1 MTVDREVLRARL
13 HALGFDDV
21 RFASAAAGVN
31 QRLRPWLDA
40 GHEADMAW
48 LGRTAEKRMDAERVL
63 PGVRTVI
70 ALGVSYWAGGRRPG
84 AGSQKPE
91 AGGRKSEVSS
101 QRSED
106 GRQKLGDEPVMPEL
120 SIQIPKSKVQNP
132 IWARYAQYSDYHDT
146 MKPALVA
153 AGRVL
158 EELAGVG
165 GTDYRYYVDTGP
177 VLERGW
183 AERAGVGFVG
193 KNTMLISREHGN
205 WLLLAAILT
214 RAEIEPDVPLALK
227 SQGVKVPTPKSLAGE
242 SRNSQ
247 LRSPQ
252 APALEIQSPKSKFQ
266 NTFGLCGK
274 CTRCLDACPTQ
285 AFPQAGVLDARRCIS
300 YQTIENRGV
309 IPRELRAGI
318 GSRIYGCDVCLEV
331 CPWNRFAQ
339 AGRQMLLT
347 ARGEIAAL
355 SLREVLELTPVR
367 FAEVFRRTPIKRI
380 KLAGLLR
387 NACVVAGNQRPEAR
401 SQKPEARGQK
411 SEVSG
416 EDGELLG
423 PLVRLA
429 GHESP
434 VVRAHAVW
442 AVFRLG
448 AGERLA
454 SARVAETDPVVL
466 AEYAAAG

>member
-1 MTVDREVLRARL
+1 MTVDREALRARL

-21 RFASAAAGVN
+21 RFASATAGVN

-40 GHEADMAW
+40 GHQADMAW
-48 LGRTAEKRMDAERVL
+48 LGRTAEKRMNAELVL

-70 ALGVSYWAGGRRPG
+70 ALGVNYWTGGRLPEG
-84 AGSQKPE
+84 GSQM
-91 AGGRKSEVSS
+91 
-101 QRSED
+101 
-106 GRQKLGDEPVMPEL
+106 LGAESVIPKL
-120 SIQIPKSKVQNP
+120 SIQIPNSKLRNP
-132 IWARYAQYSDYHDT
+132 EWARYAQYSDYHDT

-193 KNTMLISREHGN
+193 KNTMLISRRHGN

-214 RAEIEPDVPLALK
+214 RAEIEPDGPLKIEVGNQEARKAEVGL
-227 SQGVKVPTPKSLAGE
+227 
-242 SRNSQ
+242 
-247 LRSPQ
+247 
-252 APALEIQSPKSKFQ
+252 
-266 NTFGLCGK
+266 LCGK

-300 YQTIENRGV
+300 YQTIENRGM

-318 GSRIYGCDVCLEV
+318 GNRIYGCDVCLEV

-339 AGRQMLLT
+339 AGRRMLLT
-347 ARGEIAAL
+347 ARGVIAEL
-355 SLREVLELTPVR
+355 SLREVLELTPER
-367 FAEVFRRTPIKRI
+367 FADVFRRTPIKRI

-387 NACVVAGNQRPEAR
+387 NACVVAGNRGDGARSGKRGAR
-401 SQKPEARGQK
+401 SQEPGVRSQESETGIQK
-411 SEVSG
+411 SETDG
-416 EDGELLG
+416 ECGELLG

-429 GHESP
+429 GHVSP

-448 AGERLA
+448 AGDRLA
-454 SARVAETDPVVL
+454 SARAAETDPMVL
-466 AEYAAAG
+466 AEYAAVDG